1 MKAKKFFK
9 KYAIVLVLIVLIILF
24 AIGNSLFFTIS
35 NFVNILRQV
44 SMLAIVAIG
53 MTFVLISGG
62 IDLAVGS
69 QLSFVGVLTA
79 VMVSVV
85 GLHPVAACLIGL
97 IATTIVGMI
106 DGIIISK
113 TNVPPLIVTLAMMQ
127 ILQGLGYVISGGLP
141 VYGLPES
148 LKVLGQGYF
157 GPVPIPVI
165 IMVVII
171 LIGAFIL
178 NKTYIGRYF
187 YAVGSNEEAARLSGL
202 NVVWI
207 KLIAY
212 MLSGLFSG
220 IAGII
225 MMARIN
231 SGNPTAGR
239 SFEMDV
245 LTAVVLGGVS
255 VLGGE
260 GKVFGA
266 VIGVLIIGVLSNGL
280 IIMGI
285 NEYYQ
290 LMVKGIVLLFAVI
303 FDSLNSKKQLSN
315 V

>member
-1 MKAKKFFK
+1 MKINNLIK
-9 KYAIVLVLIVLIILF
+9 KYAMVLVLILLIALF
-24 AIGNSLFFTIS
+24 TIGNPLFFSIG
-35 NFVNILRQV
+35 NFINVFRQV

-69 QLSFVGVLTA
+69 QLSFIGVLIATL
-79 VMVSVV
+79 VSVL
-85 GLHPVAACLIGL
+85 GINPFIACLIG
-97 IATTIVGMI
+97 IAATTFIGMI
-106 DGIIISK
+106 NGIIISK
-113 TNVPPLIVTLAMMQ
+113 TKVPPLIVTLAMMQ
-127 ILQGLGYVISGGLP
+127 ILQGLGFIISRGVP

-148 LKVLGQGYF
+148 LKFLGQGYL
-157 GPVPIPVI
+157 GPVPVPIIIMVI
-165 IMVVII
+165 IM
-171 LIGAFIL
+171 LAGAFIL

-187 YAVGSNEEAARLSGL
+187 YATGSNEEAARLSGL
-202 NVVWI
+202 SVTRI
-207 KLIAY
+207 KITAY
-212 MLSGLFSG
+212 MSSGFFSG

-225 MMARIN
+225 MMGRIN

-245 LTAVVLGGVS
+245 LTAAVLGGVS

-266 VIGVLIIGVLSNGL
+266 FIGVLIIGVLSNGL

-290 LMVKGIVLLFAVI
+290 LMIKGLVLLFAVI
-303 FDSLNSKKQLSN
+303 FDSLNNKKAR
-315 V
+315 